1 MLILTLDSRF
11 ASFME
16 KFIKEKCGKYGDIIK
31 ITVFEKNPMGV
42 VIVKFA
48 KSIAAENVK
57 KIY

>member
-1 MLILTLDSRF
+1 
-11 ASFME
+11 ME